1 MCKNAEAQLID
12 ERDARPHKKGGLDV
26 DIHVFLPN
34 GRLHHERRKFAKCS
48 RWILETWRKRLK
60 VRNGT
65 R

>member
-34 GRLHHERRKFAKCS
+34 GRLHHERRKFPKCS
-48 RWILETWRKRLK
+48 R
-60 VRNGT
+60 
-65 R
+65 